1 MAPKKIASLDIPFL
15 NDADPRQQHDQAVEM
30 INQKIEQEGLEV
42 INIETIFAKGFHGL
56 GGQQCGLR
64 VWHRV

>member
-1 MAPKKIASLDIPFL
+1 MAQKKIASIDIPFL
-15 NDADPRQQHDQAVEM
+15 KDANPRQQHDQAVEM

-42 INIETIFAKGFHGL
+42 INVETIFAKGFLGL
-56 GGQQCGLR
+56 GGDQVGLR